1 MTSPNPR
8 SKLLPARGNKADLE
22 FWIEDIL
29 EGEMVYAYDEDQY
42 YQKEGEFLVP
52 VGATKV
58 QGALADTALQDAP
71 DDQKQYGRSGGTCVE
86 IDTTDTGAVGAG
98 TTGQFPYYGADGQVL
113 STAGS
118 AITLDTNNGQVNI
131 DKIGVNEFN
140 LSGDF
145 NIDNIN
151 LNGTGPARIDSG
163 SDIILAPTTDID
175 VTNSKIRNLAD
186 PLLDQDA
193 ATRAFVYA
201 VVAEAVGQYP
211 AYEYTFD
218 PTLGSYWFVKGPGI
232 VSTGAI
238 DPELILYKG
247 MRYVFKVINNDNAE
261 HRLFIKNT
269 AVSGTNDQFD
279 DAGTWVTGDPYTT
292 QFFEVPFQ
300 NIGLQLFYVSDVS
313 SSYAGALLIRPDE
326 IS

>member
-8 SKLLPARGNKADLE
+8 SKLLPARGNRADLE

-71 DDQKQYGRSGGTCVE
+71 IDLKQYGRSGGTWVE

-98 TTGQFPYYGADGQVL
+98 STGEFPYYGADGQVL

-118 AITLDTNNGQVNI
+118 AITLDATSGQVNI
-131 DKIGVNEFN
+131 NKIGVNEFN

-145 NIDNIN
+145 NIDNLN
-151 LNGTGPARIDSG
+151 LTGTGPARIDSG

-201 VVAEAVGQYP
+201 AIANAIGPYP
-211 AYEYTFD
+211 AYKYTFD
-218 PTLGSYWFVKGPGI
+218 PSLGSYWFVKGPGI

-247 MRYVFKVINNDNAE
+247 MRYEFEVINNDNAE
-261 HRLFIKNT
+261 HRLFIKT
-269 AVSGTNDQFD
+269 LSTSGTGDQFD
-279 DAGTWVTGDPYTT
+279 TNGTWVTGDPYTT

-300 NIGLQLFYVSDVS
+300 STLALLFYVSDVS
-313 SSYAGALLIRPDE
+313 TSYAGPLLISPDQ
-326 IS
+326 SS